1 MFLVL
6 GLCAAVA
13 EALVKQAQAAGVE
26 LHLVMGGLRT
36 GSGAALEP
44 TTRRY
49 ILEHWQDTEPAC
61 RAVVTARS
69 LAPDCAWTLVGLIQ
83 RAFYVEGRDVT
94 QASVLVEL
102 AEKAGLPR
110 IEFAGAFDTAEQ
122 HVATAADFTW
132 VQDLGIA
139 GFPTLLAERQGQLA
153 LLTNG
158 YQPLSELSP
167 LLRLSWAEIR
177 RLALQHRKTLW
188 VANAVA
194 VLATLCSVPIP
205 LLLPLLVDEV
215 LLKHGDA
222 ALQVMNHLLPGSW
235 QTALGYIG
243 LMLLVTLSLR
253 CGALLFNVLQAR
265 LFAGLAKDIVYR
277 IRIRLI
283 ERLKRISLGE
293 YESLGSGTVT
303 THLVTDLDTLDK
315 FVGETLSRFLVA
327 ILTLLGTSAILVWM
341 HWKLALLILLF
352 NPLVI
357 YFTVQLG
364 KRVKHLKKL
373 ENDST
378 IQEVRAGN
386 RQGFFLG
393 RLGQRAREV
402 RDYAVASVPVRYRYF
417 PRGGD
422 AHRLVFGPV
431 DRPDARGFQLPVVH
445 DRSGR
450 ATVEPAVQYAYYAAG
465 GALTRINELLA
476 RADEPSYPGGIDP
489 FVGRE
494 TVGIEVRG
502 LSFAYA
508 DEPILDQLD
517 LSIAPGE
524 KVAIV
529 GASGGGKSTLVQL
542 LLGLYVP
549 QAGTIRFGGASQA
562 EIGLETVRE
571 QVAVVLQHPALFN
584 DTVRANLTMGRERS
598 DEACWRALEIAQLDS
613 TIRGL
618 PQGLDSI
625 VGRSGVRLS
634 GGQRQRLAI
643 ARMVLAEPKVVILDE
658 ATSALDAA
666 TEYNLHQALGRF
678 LNGRTTLIIA
688 HRLSAVK
695 QADRVLVFDGG
706 RIAEDGDHQQLI
718 ADGGLY
724 AKLYGHLQ
732 KI

>member
-1 MFLVL
+1 MHDLPDD
-6 GLCAAVA
+6 VA
-13 EALVKQAQAAGVE
+13 
-26 LHLVMGGLRT
+26 
-36 GSGAALEP
+36 
-44 TTRRY
+44 
-49 ILEHWQDTEPAC
+49 PAK
-61 RAVVTARS
+61 RV
-69 LAPDCAWTLVGLIQ
+69 D
-83 RAFYVEGRDVT
+83 
-94 QASVLVEL
+94 
-102 AEKAGLPR
+102 
-110 IEFAGAFDTAEQ
+110 
-122 HVATAADFTW
+122 
-132 VQDLGIA
+132 
-139 GFPTLLAERQGQLA
+139 
-153 LLTNG
+153 
-158 YQPLSELSP
+158 
-167 LLRLSWAEIR
+167 RLSWAEIR
-177 RLALQHRKTLW
+177 RLALHHKKSLW
-188 VANAVA
+188 IANGVA

-215 LLKHGDA
+215 LLGHGDA
-222 ALQVMNHLLPGSW
+222 ALKIMNHALPEGW
-235 QTALGYIG
+235 QKAAGYIG
-243 LMLLVTLSLR
+243 LMLLVTLTLR
-253 CGALLFNVLQAR
+253 CAALMFNVVQAK

-327 ILTLLGTSAILVWM
+327 MLTLVGTASILMWM

-357 YFTVQLG
+357 YATVQLG

-378 IQEVRAGN
+378 SRFTQALTETLDAIQEVRAGN

-393 RLGQRAREV
+393 RLGQRARDV
-402 RDYAVASVPVRYRYF
+402 RDYAVNSQWKTDASNRASGLLFQFGIDIFRAAAMLTVLF
-417 PRGGD
+417 SDLSIGQML
-422 AHRLVFGPV
+422 AVFSYLWFMIGPV
-431 DRPDARGFQLPVVH
+431 EQLLNL
-445 DRSGR
+445 
-450 ATVEPAVQYAYYAAG
+450 QYAYYAAD
-465 GALTRINELLA
+465 GALSRINELLS
-476 RADEPSYPGGIDP
+476 RDDEPEYSGGVDP
-489 FVGRE
+489 FSGRE
-494 TVGIEVRG
+494 TVGLEVQG
-502 LSFAYA
+502 LSFGYG
-508 DEPILDQLD
+508 DELVLNQMN

-542 LLGLYVP
+542 LLGLYTP
-549 QAGTIRFGGASQA
+549 LAGTIRFGGSTQQ

-571 QVAVVLQHPALFN
+571 NVAVVLQHPALFN
-584 DTVRANLTMGRERS
+584 DTIRANLTMGRERS
-598 DEACWRALEIAQLDS
+598 DEACWQALEIAQLHATVRD
-613 TIRGL
+613 L
-618 PQGLDSI
+618 PNGLDSI

-666 TEYNLHQALGRF
+666 TEYNLHQALARF
-678 LNGRTTLIIA
+678 LSNRTTLIIA

-706 RIAEDGDHQQLI
+706 QIAEDGDHQQLI
-718 ADGGLY
+718 AEGGLY

-732 KI
+732 QH